1 MHSQNSSQAKYGRL
15 TLAEAVF
22 YFEMSPEVA
31 VAVLAS
37 LLAQLPNMSA
47 SCSAPRTTTEEFS
60 HNVGGIVRETED
72 AVGI

>member
-1 MHSQNSSQAKYGRL
+1 MCIHKTSHGWSMDASCLRK
-15 TLAEAVF
+15 EF

-47 SCSAPRTTTEEFS
+47 SCPAPRTTTEEFS